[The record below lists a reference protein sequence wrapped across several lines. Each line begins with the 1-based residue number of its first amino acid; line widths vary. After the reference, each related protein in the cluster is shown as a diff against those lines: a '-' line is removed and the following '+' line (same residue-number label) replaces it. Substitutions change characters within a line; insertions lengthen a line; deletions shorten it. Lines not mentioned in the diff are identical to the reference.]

1 MRRIRIQPIGPG
13 RHVNQPTGW
22 TPVQVS
28 LVAKIR
34 HRDAAAPIPA
44 LRRHPP
50 FAGRCIPVELA
61 LRLSTPRSSVGGYPT
76 DAVQNI

>member
-1 MRRIRIQPIGPG
+1 M
-13 RHVNQPTGW
+13 
-22 TPVQVS
+22 S

-34 HRDAAAPIPA
+34 HRDAAAQIPA